1 MAFFQDSFKQKHK
14 QPGPMT
20 CNKVCFSKKVSH
32 ASYRYHGQWV
42 FLFFFFFNLS
52 PDAQPC
58 EVIIIKPILQIG
70 NLRLKAQLA
79 QSHKAADCKAHL
91 SLSKACVRLHT
102 SLPLKGCSGFEF
114 PARLQE
120 S

>member
-1 MAFFQDSFKQKHK
+1 MHPTGTMVSGFF
-14 QPGPMT
+14 
-20 CNKVCFSKKVSH
+20 C
-32 ASYRYHGQWV
+32 
-42 FLFFFFFNLS
+42 FFFFNLS

-70 NLRLKAQLA
+70 NLRLKVQQLA
-79 QSHKAADCKAHL
+79 QSHKAGDCKAHL